1 MDNSARQATEPV
13 PRRPTRTLSR
23 RGLTLLLA
31 TVLAS
36 PVLIWSLLTLMLPKA
51 HDRPL
56 DVQIE
61 LDWDTPQ
68 SLKLINTGNEPLSSL
83 RIELNGAYAYFP
95 DQPLAAGET
104 AVLRFDWF
112 LKKTGQRLHPD
123 HTEIRTI
130 HVSARLPGNYR
141 AVSSWSRPDI
151 P

>member
-1 MDNSARQATEPV
+1 MDDSGMTATEPV
-13 PRRPTRTLSR
+13 SRRPTLTLSR

-31 TVLAS
+31 TVLAC
-36 PVLIWSLLTLMLPKA
+36 PVLIWSLLTLMLPRA

-56 DVQIE
+56 DLQIE
-61 LDWDTPQ
+61 LDGDTPQ

-95 DQPLAAGET
+95 DQPLAPGET
-104 AVLRFDWF
+104 VTLRLDWF
-112 LKKTGQRLHPD
+112 LKKTGQRLQPD

-130 HVSARLPGNYR
+130 HVSARLPGNSR
-141 AVSSWSRPDI
+141 AVSSWSHPGI